1 MCLERSLLQG
11 LCVVCG
17 KGRAKSCMIHFRN
30 VAFCKGLCY
39 VLKGKVCKLHLCVGN
54 VAISKGC
61 VLCVEGEELRAVI
74 HDRNIAFC
82 KGCVLYA

>member
-39 VLKGKVCKLHLCVGN
+39 VLKGKVRKLHLYVWN
-54 VAISKGC
+54 VAFCKWR
-61 VLCVEGEELRAVI
+61 VLCAKGEELRAV
-74 HDRNIAFC
+74 C
-82 KGCVLYA
+82 YMSGM